1 MNSRM
6 NTPLNVTAILCFA
19 AALLTPARLKSA
31 EPSGNVAT
39 GFYFP
44 STGATVEKQ
53 ALLLSIDDY
62 LLPIRENVGI
72 YLSTP
77 KTRKE
82 PVLVPS
88 KENSAAPDQVAANF
102 YGAVLHEEGKYR
114 MWYYAIG
121 LKEPGNAYRPDQKNL
136 LLGPV
141 CYAESDDGLTWTK
154 PNLGQVTFRGSKRN
168 NAIALPDA
176 MIEGVHVIKD
186 EAETDPQRRYKMVY
200 NPHDG
205 KTWVIRTATSPDGL
219 HWNAAE
225 HFGIDQF
232 LETASFY
239 KFNETYVVHGQR
251 ITHSEGGHPSG
262 RQGRAIISTDFDTW
276 LGGNAVAFD
285 LPEPAKPEERGPRKP
300 YDQVHLGVGA
310 ASYGNVAIG
319 LYGLWHN
326 MPGDNDSQ
334 KRWGWFGYGKI
345 SCDLGLVISNDG
357 LHFREPVKGRAYI
370 ASQDSPATP
379 IDGKPWPTILCQSG
393 NGILNV
399 GDETRIYF
407 GRWRNADYETG
418 DYAEVAL
425 ATLPRDRWGSLG
437 LYPGGLDHS
446 PKQSTG
452 AVWSAPVRLPKS
464 GCSVVLNADH
474 ARRMSVEIAD
484 EKFKLISAYSGT
496 RSGKPTLDSGLDCPV
511 TWTEGDLAKLGG
523 QTVRF
528 KINFERHPDAD
539 SRLFAVYLRSR

>member
-1 MNSRM
+1 M

-19 AALLTPARLKSA
+19 AALLTPARLQSA

-232 LETASFY
+232 LETA
-239 KFNETYVVHGQR
+239 
-251 ITHSEGGHPSG
+251 
-262 RQGRAIISTDFDTW
+262 
-276 LGGNAVAFD
+276 
-285 LPEPAKPEERGPRKP
+285 
-300 YDQVHLGVGA
+300 
-310 ASYGNVAIG
+310 
-319 LYGLWHN
+319 
-326 MPGDNDSQ
+326 
-334 KRWGWFGYGKI
+334 
-345 SCDLGLVISNDG
+345 
-357 LHFREPVKGRAYI
+357 
-370 ASQDSPATP
+370 
-379 IDGKPWPTILCQSG
+379 
-393 NGILNV
+393 
-399 GDETRIYF
+399 
-407 GRWRNADYETG
+407 
-418 DYAEVAL
+418 
-425 ATLPRDRWGSLG
+425 
-437 LYPGGLDHS
+437 
-446 PKQSTG
+446 
-452 AVWSAPVRLPKS
+452 
-464 GCSVVLNADH
+464 
-474 ARRMSVEIAD
+474 
-484 EKFKLISAYSGT
+484 
-496 RSGKPTLDSGLDCPV
+496 
-511 TWTEGDLAKLGG
+511 
-523 QTVRF
+523 
-528 KINFERHPDAD
+528 DAD